1 MTTAAK
7 KRKKRLET
15 TLAAAVAHPIRS
27 KCLVI
32 LAERVAS
39 PAELSRE
46 LKLDVSKVGYHVSG
60 LRDAGLI
67 EEVRTRPVRGAVE
80 HFYRA
85 VQLPVVTG
93 DQEDELSDQERRVY
107 AESVW
112 SIVAANATHALE
124 VGTFLKRTDH
134 HLTRYAFTIDE
145 EGWKEATAAYMEL
158 YERIFEIQEE
168 AATRLRQ
175 SDEKPFRVVSY
186 QALFEI
192 PPTGEAAGAE

>member
-1 MTTAAK
+1 MTTPTTK
-7 KRKKRLET
+7 KRKRLET

-39 PAELSRE
+39 PVEIARE
-46 LKLDVSKVGYHVSG
+46 LRLDVSKVGYHVNG
-60 LRDAGLI
+60 LRDAKLI
-67 EEVRTRPVRGAVE
+67 EEVGQRPVRGTVE

-85 VQLPVVTG
+85 VQLPVVTF
-93 DQEDELSDQERRVY
+93 DQEEELTEQERRVY

-124 VGTFLKRTDH
+124 TGAFLDRTDH
-134 HLTRYAFTIDE
+134 HLTRLAFTVDE
-145 EGWKEATAAYMEL
+145 QGWKEATAAYMEL
-158 YERIFEIQEE
+158 YERIFEIQE
-168 AATRLRQ
+168 AAAERLGA
-175 SDEKPFRVVSY
+175 SDEKPFRVVSF

-192 PPTGEAAGAE
+192 PPTGEKPGTD